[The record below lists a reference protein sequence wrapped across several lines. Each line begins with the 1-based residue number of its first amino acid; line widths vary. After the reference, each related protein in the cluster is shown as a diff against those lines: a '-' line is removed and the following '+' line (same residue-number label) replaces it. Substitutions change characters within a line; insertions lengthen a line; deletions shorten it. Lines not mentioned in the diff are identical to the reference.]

1 MDKQFT
7 RDELVNV
14 LRGWH
19 KMFTHMSK
27 GHERNVR
34 ALAEAA
40 DLKATA
46 RCVTCKN
53 YNLSVV
59 DEPCNICTAVVS
71 TNKRCWQWRGVCE
84 ENSKEGSEK

>member
-27 GHERNVR
+27 GHERNVK

-40 DLKATA
+40 DLLEHD
-46 RCVTCKN
+46 RYRIEN
-53 YNLSVV
+53 QPRYD
-59 DEPCNICTAVVS
+59 DE
-71 TNKRCWQWRGVCE
+71 E
-84 ENSKEGSEK
+84 DY

>member
-1 MDKQFT
+1 MDKPFT
-7 RDELVNV
+7 REELINV

-40 DLKATA
+40 DLLEHDRYLIEIAPS
-46 RCVTCKN
+46 
-53 YNLSVV
+53 YE
-59 DEPCNICTAVVS
+59 D
-71 TNKRCWQWRGVCE
+71 G
-84 ENSKEGSEK
+84 EGC